1 MVTLGCILI
10 GLGLGLTL
18 GNMQESIILSLVGL
32 IVGAFLYT
40 RMAVYIPLKFNK
52 AVKVALYIALGAII
66 GVLLGIITG
75 NIPGAILIGIGA
87 SLVAIDMMNYRR
99 YRRGFRDNNHI
110 S

>member
-18 GNMQESIILSLVGL
+18 GNMQETIILSVVGL

-52 AVKVALYIALGAII
+52 FAKIAIYITTGALI
-66 GVLLGIITG
+66 GVLVGVITG
-75 NIPGAILIGIGA
+75 HIPGAIMIGVGT
-87 SLVAIDMMNYRR
+87 SFVAIDMMNYRR
-99 YRRGFRDNNHI
+99 YRRGLRENNH

>member
-18 GNMQESIILSLVGL
+18 GTTQETIILSLVGL

-52 AVKVALYIALGAII
+52 SAKVAIYITLGALI
-66 GVLLGIITG
+66 GVLVGIITG
-75 NIPGAILIGIGA
+75 HIPGAIMIGIGA
-87 SLVAIDMMNYRR
+87 SFVAIDMMNYRR
-99 YRRGFRDNNHI
+99 YRRGLKDNHHI